1 MSTARNSSKRQRVAS
16 GQRTTYRD
24 QVLQVVKA
32 RFAAVPAGQSTPALR
47 LPATMESNGEA
58 PSIISQAL
66 WRLGHLQGV
75 LLLMDLR
82 DRQLLPERLESYSWS
97 TKERFVKIH
106 NVVISFL
113 FENCH
118 SPQNDETTMI
128 AAPAHL
134 LKVERTNDLIHSGL
148 QVAKARGQ
156 LDLLIERLDA
166 ITARR
171 GPPLLPTSEA
181 STQPP
186 PTRMEPTRSADSR
199 QHSPAAP
206 DGEPAACGP
215 CESPV
220 VPLPTLPLGNDYPH
234 SSMQFG
240 K

>member
-66 WRLGHLQGV
+66 WRLGHLQGM

-82 DRQLLPERLESYSWS
+82 DRQLLPERTESYSWS
-97 TKERFVKIH
+97 TEERFVKIH

-134 LKVERTNDLIHSGL
+134 LKVERTNDLIHSGI
-148 QVAKARGQ
+148 QVAKARGR
-156 LDLLIERLDA
+156 LDLFIEKIDA
-166 ITARR
+166 ITAR
-171 GPPLLPTSEA
+171 GGTPPPPTSAEA
-181 STQPP
+181 AQQPP
-186 PTRMEPTRSADSR
+186 PRSEATRMKENT
-199 QHSPAAP
+199 QHSPAVP
-206 DGEPAACGP
+206 VGAAAAGSP
-215 CESPV
+215 RES
-220 VPLPTLPLGNDYPH
+220 
-234 SSMQFG
+234 FG
-240 K
+240 GISPGCASRE